1 MSNFARATLWM
12 GLWIVCTLS
21 MTLAGRELSRE
32 LPVPQIMALR
42 SIMAAIAI
50 TPFVL
55 WSRGAVFGT
64 RKSGLHFVRNLSHF
78 GAQYFWFMAVA
89 LIPLAEVVSI
99 EFTMP
104 IWTAILAAALLG
116 EKLTGRRVLAIGL
129 GFAGVL
135 VILRPGVAEISA
147 GAFSALAAAIG
158 FSLSVTLVKK
168 LTGSESVLTIL
179 AHMFWTQAALSVVLM
194 AILWLMPGN
203 LFSWVWPSAS
213 LYPFIALLGL
223 VGSAGH
229 YCLTQATVAVDATV
243 VGPLDFV
250 RVPLTVLM
258 GFGLYGEPLTVYLLL
273 GAVLI
278 LAGNLMN
285 RNGRREVEM

>member
-55 WSRGAVFGT
+55 WSRGAVFRT

-99 EFTMP
+99 SSP
-104 IWTAILAAALLG
+104 CRS
-116 EKLTGRRVLAIGL
+116 GR
-129 GFAGVL
+129 
-135 VILRPGVAEISA
+135 P
-147 GAFSALAAAIG
+147 
-158 FSLSVTLVKK
+158 FSLPLC
-168 LTGSESVLTIL
+168 
-179 AHMFWTQAALSVVLM
+179 
-194 AILWLMPGN
+194 
-203 LFSWVWPSAS
+203 SARS
-213 LYPFIALLGL
+213 
-223 VGSAGH
+223 
-229 YCLTQATVAVDATV
+229 
-243 VGPLDFV
+243 
-250 RVPLTVLM
+250 
-258 GFGLYGEPLTVYLLL
+258 
-273 GAVLI
+273 
-278 LAGNLMN
+278 
-285 RNGRREVEM
+285 

>member
-55 WSRGAVFGT
+55 WSRGAVFRT
-64 RKSGLHFVRNLSHF
+64 RKSGLHFIRNLSHF
-78 GAQYFWFMAVA
+78 GAQFFWFVAVA

-135 VILRPGVAEISA
+135 VILRPGAAEISA

-168 LTGSESVLTIL
+168 LTGSESVLTEL
-179 AHMFWTQAALSVVLM
+179 AHMFWTQAVLSVVLM

-229 YCLTQATVAVDATV
+229 YCLTQATAAVDATV

-250 RVPLTVLM
+250 RVPLTALM